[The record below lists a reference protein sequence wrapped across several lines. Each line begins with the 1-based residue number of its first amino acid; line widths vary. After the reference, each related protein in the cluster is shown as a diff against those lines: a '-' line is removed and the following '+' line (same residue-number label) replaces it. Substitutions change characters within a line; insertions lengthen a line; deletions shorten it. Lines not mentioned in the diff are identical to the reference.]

1 MGLDLGGL
9 LKGGIHRA
17 GELIEQPFQV
27 TRDIVKDPKHGF
39 DTLKKIPGQN
49 ERNDSKMLS
58 DGGIGGWV
66 GKHPQESAGALV
78 ASIFGGWA
86 AAGAYGA
93 GAAGTAGAAGAGGAG
108 AGAAGTGAGAIGGA
122 GAGAYMAPTA
132 AGGVATSGG
141 GALASSAPA
150 TSSLLSMGH
159 AGVGA
164 ASSTAGASSFT
175 PAMLTTQGAAAS
187 GGTFGAAS
195 APAASLATPASSLGS
210 FSTSSLGAVQSV
222 PQSGGGMNAGDWNN
236 VSRVLNSVKQ
246 PENDSPRASAPQMSP
261 AYKASYRGNNFE
273 NPLLTKT
280 MQDIYSQPMYSPLRV
295 K

>member
-9 LKGGIHRA
+9 FKGGLHRA

-27 TRDIVKDPKHGF
+27 TRDIIKDPKHGF

-93 GAAGTAGAAGAGGAG
+93 GAAGTAGAAGAGS
-108 AGAAGTGAGAIGGA
+108 AGAAGTGASAIGGA
-122 GAGAYMAPTA
+122 GAGAYMAPAA
-132 AGGVATSGG
+132 AGGVSTTG

-164 ASSTAGASSFT
+164 AGSTAGASSFT

-187 GGTFGAAS
+187 GGTYGAAS
-195 APAASLATPASSLGS
+195 APASASALGTVPASTGASGS
-210 FSTSSLGAVQSV
+210 SALSDPNTWSQ
-222 PQSGGGMNAGDWNN
+222 
-236 VSRVLNSVKQ
+236 VSRVINSVKPNEQ
-246 PENDSPRASAPQMSP
+246 EQQRVSAPQLSP
-261 AYKASYRGNNFE
+261 AYRANFRGNKME
-273 NPLLTKT
+273 NQLLTRT
-280 MQDIYSQPMYSPLRV
+280 MNDIYSQPMYSPLRI

>member
-9 LKGGIHRA
+9 FKGGIHRA

-27 TRDIVKDPKHGF
+27 TRDIIKDPKHGF

-66 GKHPQESAGALV
+66 GKHPQETAAAVVGT
-78 ASIFGGWA
+78 IFGGWA

-108 AGAAGTGAGAIGGA
+108 AAGTGASAVGGV

-132 AGGVATSGG
+132 AGGVSTTG

-164 ASSTAGASSFT
+164 AGSTAGASSFT

-187 GGTFGAAS
+187 GGTYGAAS
-195 APAASLATPASSLGS
+195 APASASALGTVPASTGASSGS
-210 FSTSSLGAVQSV
+210 ALSDPNTWSQ
-222 PQSGGGMNAGDWNN
+222 
-236 VSRVLNSVKQ
+236 VSRVINSVKPNEQ
-246 PENDSPRASAPQMSP
+246 EQQRVSAPQLAP
-261 AYKASYRGNNFE
+261 AYRANFRGNKME
-273 NPLLTKT
+273 NQLLTRT
-280 MQDIYSQPMYSPLRV
+280 MNDIYSQPMYSPLRI

>member
-27 TRDIVKDPKHGF
+27 TRDIIKDPKHGF

-66 GKHPQESAGALV
+66 GKHPQETAGAVV
-78 ASIFGGWA
+78 ASIFGGAAMLGGGA
-86 AAGAYGA
+86 AAGAG
-93 GAAGTAGAAGAGGAG
+93 AGAGGAAG
-108 AGAAGTGAGAIGGA
+108 SAGAAGTGAGAMGGV
-122 GAGAYMAPTA
+122 GASAYMAPA
-132 AGGVATSGG
+132 AGGGVATTGG

-150 TSSLLSMGH
+150 TSSLLGMGH

-164 ASSTAGASSFT
+164 AGSTAGASSFT

-187 GGTFGAAS
+187 GGTYGAAS
-195 APAASLATPASSLGS
+195 APASASALGTVPAS
-210 FSTSSLGAVQSV
+210 TSGAAS
-222 PQSGGGMNAGDWNN
+222 SGMSAGDWSN
-236 VSRVLNSVKQ
+236 VSRILNSVKQ
-246 PENDSPRASAPQMSP
+246 PEEEQQRVGSPQMSP
-261 AYKASYRGNNFE
+261 AYRANFRGNKMDNS
-273 NPLLTKT
+273 LLTKT
-280 MQDIYSQPMYSPLRV
+280 MQDIYNSPTYSPLRL

>member
-1 MGLDLGGL
+1 MGFDLGGL

-27 TRDIVKDPKHGF
+27 TRDIIKDPKHGF

-78 ASIFGGWA
+78 ATIFGGWA

-93 GAAGTAGAAGAGGAG
+93 GAGGAAAGAGAGAGGAAGG
-108 AGAAGTGAGAIGGA
+108 ATAAGTGAGAMGGV
-122 GAGAYMAPTA
+122 GAGAYMAPA
-132 AGGVATSGG
+132 AGGGVATTGG

-164 ASSTAGASSFT
+164 AGSTAGASSFT

-187 GGTFGAAS
+187 GGTYGAAS
-195 APAASLATPASSLGS
+195 APMASSALGTVPASSGGAA
-210 FSTSSLGAVQSV
+210 SS
-222 PQSGGGMNAGDWNN
+222 GMSAGDWSN
-236 VSRVLNSVKQ
+236 VSRILNSVKQ
-246 PENDSPRASAPQMSP
+246 PEEEQQRVSAPQMSP
-261 AYKASYRGNNFE
+261 AYRANFRGNKMDNS
-273 NPLLTKT
+273 LLTKT
-280 MQDIYSQPMYSPLRV
+280 MQDIYNSPTYSPLRL